1 MKKLLVLLSSSV
13 LLSLSFSSI
22 YLLNYKNNNQVVLKQ
37 ENKETDLTKLLYNA
51 YVSIITKSGKSIK
64 DLVLEAIKKKYSFL
78 DFSALDIEVGKDKNG
93 RESTYAVVKPKS
105 NSNKYKNSEE
115 IKYYIKKNL
124 SSEPET
130 VTNLGKISVNTETEI
145 LKAITQKID
154 SSSLQEKD
162 FFVTAITEESAI
174 INAKEDNDDYY
185 GNVKVNFQADKKTLD
200 SVFYNF
206 KFELTLKSTETE
218 IIDYLIKQKP
228 KLKGEKLSAQ
238 IDLSK
243 NAVVIT
249 VDNSSKNYQGSTILQ
264 FSSIKPEQLV
274 LPRTPENISKK
285 EEKTQPKIK
294 PEGNQ
299 SIPESK
305 PLPDSS
311 KPKTEK
317 ETHSEPSP
325 KSEPNKTTPMIDK
338 SQNKNSDNKI
348 PSIPNNTMNKSNK
361 KTTGSKTGVIVGS
374 TLGVGSVV
382 GIGAAGSWIYFKR
395 RK

>member
-154 SSSLQEKD
+154 SSSLQEKS
-162 FFVTAITEESAI
+162 F
-174 INAKEDNDDYY
+174 
-185 GNVKVNFQADKKTLD
+185 L
-200 SVFYNF
+200 
-206 KFELTLKSTETE
+206 
-218 IIDYLIKQKP
+218 
-228 KLKGEKLSAQ
+228 
-238 IDLSK
+238 
-243 NAVVIT
+243 
-249 VDNSSKNYQGSTILQ
+249 
-264 FSSIKPEQLV
+264 
-274 LPRTPENISKK
+274 
-285 EEKTQPKIK
+285 
-294 PEGNQ
+294 
-299 SIPESK
+299 
-305 PLPDSS
+305 
-311 KPKTEK
+311 
-317 ETHSEPSP
+317 
-325 KSEPNKTTPMIDK
+325 
-338 SQNKNSDNKI
+338 
-348 PSIPNNTMNKSNK
+348 
-361 KTTGSKTGVIVGS
+361 
-374 TLGVGSVV
+374 
-382 GIGAAGSWIYFKR
+382 
-395 RK
+395 